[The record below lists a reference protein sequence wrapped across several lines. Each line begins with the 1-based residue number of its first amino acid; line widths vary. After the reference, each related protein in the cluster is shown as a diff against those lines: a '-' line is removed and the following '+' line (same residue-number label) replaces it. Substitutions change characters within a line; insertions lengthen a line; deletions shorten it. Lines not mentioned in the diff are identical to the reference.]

1 MATFNGTSSLEL
13 RTKAIKEM
21 EEWRTSVEEWIQQQN
36 PNEPQRGFDDM
47 IEECK
52 RISVYIERLKEDL
65 DF

>member
-21 EEWRTSVEEWIQQQN
+21 EEWRTSVEVWIQEQD
-36 PNEPQRGFDDM
+36 PNKPERGFDDM
-47 IEECK
+47 FEEVK